1 MQAIRYSYIFKFLI
15 ISIIYLGANIQM
27 TFALDK
33 KKEKKEDRIL
43 SFSGYDWLVKSSEN
57 SKTKTLGPGN
67 NYFSDSYDNVWV
79 DKNGW
84 LHLKITHKKGKWY
97 CAEVILTKALG
108 YKKYIFHIIGRVD
121 QFHQNVVGG
130 LFTYV
135 DGKDNGEEI
144 DIEFSKWGG
153 SNIDNPTVYG
163 IQPTDSLG
171 NAKRFNLNLSGD
183 NSTHL
188 FDWQPGK
195 VDFASYHGHYN
206 TPPDPAYIINQW
218 SYTGRYVPVDPD
230 GRMHINLWLFKR
242 NEVKPSDKA
251 EAEMVIRSFQA
262 L

>member
-1 MQAIRYSYIFKFLI
+1 M
-15 ISIIYLGANIQM
+15 
-27 TFALDK
+27 DK

-43 SFSGYDWLVKSSEN
+43 SFCGYDWLVKSSVD
-57 SKTKTLGPGN
+57 SKTGTLAPGN
-67 NYFSDSYDNVWV
+67 NYFSDSFDNVWV

-121 QFHQNVVGG
+121 QFQQNVVGG
-130 LFTYV
+130 LFTYL

-153 SNIDNPTVYG
+153 VNIDNPTLYG
-163 IQPTDSLG
+163 VQPTDSIG
-171 NAKRFNLNLSGD
+171 NVKRFNLNLSGD
-183 NSTHL
+183 NTTHL

-206 TPPDPAYIINQW
+206 TPPDPGYIINQW
-218 SYTGRYVPVDPD
+218 SYSGKDVPVDPR
-230 GRMHINLWLFKR
+230 GKMHINLWLFKR
-242 NEVKPSDKA
+242 NEIKHSEKV